1 MMFHHSLKEEDKKKH
16 FCNGISRWNQSSSPV
31 DENDEKDVGDDRLQ
45 QTNDNIALK
54 DGDKKNHCYKSTSHC
69 NQPPSPVDNNGQEE
83 GGDDRPHGG
92 EVIGEEGGGG
102 QQDQEDQWQVG
113 QLLHQEPF

>member
-1 MMFHHSLKEEDKKKH
+1 MMLHHSLEEEDTKKH

-31 DENDEKDVGDDRLQ
+31 DENGEKEQ
-45 QTNDNIALK
+45 INNNIALK
-54 DGDKKNHCYKSTSHC
+54 DGDKKKHCYKSTSHC
-69 NQPPSPVDNNGQEE
+69 NQPSSPVDNNGQEE
-83 GGDDRPHGG
+83 RSDDRRHGG
-92 EVIGEEGGGG
+92 EVVREEGGGC